1 MHLRSIRWRL
11 VTIYVLL
18 VIIVMMAS
26 GTLIVYLTR
35 DNEYKVIKNDLRR
48 LAALATA
55 ISAEDDA
62 SAEALEKQYMN
73 LLMQGRLGQPASD
86 SIICMLRPNGEV
98 IYTTSE
104 VETAKRILTPQTM
117 AASASRRLCGMAHRF
132 EQQIEEKH
140 RADDAEDGTHRH
152 FVGIADEAGDDVGDE
167 QEQRA
172 KPGDPG
178 QAAAQVV
185 AAETADDVRHHQPQK
200 GDAADSNHHQRR
212 HQRHRRHC

>member
-35 DNEYKVIKNDLRR
+35 DNEYTVIKNDLRR

-55 ISAEDDA
+55 ISAEDNA

-73 LLMQGRLGQPASD
+73 LLTQGRLGQPASD
-86 SIICMLRPNGEV
+86 SIICMLRTNGEV

-104 VETAKRILTPQTM
+104 METAKRILTPQTM
-117 AASASRRLCGMAHRF
+117 AAAMGETL
-132 EQQIEEKH
+132 EEFD
-140 RADDAEDGTHRH
+140 R
-152 FVGIADEAGDDVGDE
+152 VGNIRENDRMMGLALPVKDNQGE
-167 QEQRA
+167 
-172 KPGDPG
+172 
-178 QAAAQVV
+178 V
-185 AAETADDVRHHQPQK
+185 AFIF
-200 GDAADSNHHQRR
+200 
-212 HQRHRRHC
+212 